1 MRRFALWLALLLLA
15 FAILGYAYWT
25 QQRTASYQLSDLRLH
40 ILTSA
45 QPAPFLLDLQPRLYS
60 SDYRDLATLHGKL
73 AGLLRQAQEAQLMSS
88 DNLLVLP
95 EHIAS
100 WLFLQEEKPQLYA
113 AQQLSEVLPLLGL
126 SHPLLW
132 LQGKLQGE
140 QLPQQL
146 IRHKAQRLADDYLWL
161 CRQLASEFQVS
172 LLAGSLLLPA
182 AEYRDGRLHTD
193 GRGAWQQVGLAC
205 AADGTLLL
213 PPQQQ
218 PWDAHTPPG
227 QLQAQMLRQLGHTA
241 AISLEQASL
250 PWPLPGSQHSNSRP
264 AVSQLQA
271 HPLQP

>member
-1 MRRFALWLALLLLA
+1 MSMYRQLWLAIIVSMLLA
-15 FAILGYAYWT
+15 
-25 QQRTASYQLSDLRLH
+25 
-40 ILTSA
+40 
-45 QPAPFLLDLQPRLYS
+45 
-60 SDYRDLATLHGKL
+60 
-73 AGLLRQAQEAQLMSS
+73 
-88 DNLLVLP
+88 
-95 EHIAS
+95 
-100 WLFLQEEKPQLYA
+100 
-113 AQQLSEVLPLLGL
+113 
-126 SHPLLW
+126 
-132 LQGKLQGE
+132 
-140 QLPQQL
+140 
-146 IRHKAQRLADDYLWL
+146 
-161 CRQLASEFQVS
+161 
-172 LLAGSLLLPA
+172 LAGSLLLPA